1 MGGETEGRE
10 REALTGGLMSSW
22 RLVFLFWCAQSDV
35 DSTEVVVPWEAARAS
50 VTLQQFM
57 LATVEGRRG
66 QQRMRGLELRVN
78 VDGKYLVKVS
88 QAAARHTAV
97 TRPRCVSGTLSGW
110 LSG

>member
-1 MGGETEGRE
+1 MWEERRRGGGGEGADR
-10 REALTGGLMSSW
+10 RADVL
-22 RLVFLFWCAQSDV
+22 LVFWCAQSDV
-35 DSTEVVVPWEAARAS
+35 DSTEVVVAWEAARAS

-57 LATVEGRRG
+57 LATVEGRG

-88 QAAARHTAV
+88 QAARHTAV
-97 TRPRCVSGTLSGW
+97 TRPRCMSGTLSGW